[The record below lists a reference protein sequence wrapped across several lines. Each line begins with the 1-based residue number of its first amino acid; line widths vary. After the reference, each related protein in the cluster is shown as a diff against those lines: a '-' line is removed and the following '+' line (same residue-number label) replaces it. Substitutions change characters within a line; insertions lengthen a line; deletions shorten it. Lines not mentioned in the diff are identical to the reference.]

1 MTPNSR
7 NDSQPSV
14 RRDRKRARVFV
25 SGARVSACQLLVA
38 CLCLVLLTACNRG
51 EASLK
56 PNEAPATTVETVADT
71 SIIKV
76 EDPGRF
82 TIAAAA
88 SRPEADQLTAPG
100 VITPDVNRNVP
111 VNMLTG
117 GRVSEL
123 KVRLGDDV
131 QQGQLLLTMNSPD
144 MTQAISDYKKFVAT
158 EALSKSQL
166 ERAQVLSSHG
176 ALPQK
181 DLEVAEDTYKKSQVD
196 TQTAA
201 DRIHLL
207 GGDPQRPSAL
217 IEVRAPVAGT
227 IIEQNVTN
235 AAGVKS
241 PDNSPNL
248 FTISDLSQVWLV
260 CDVYENNLAQ
270 INLGDRAEI
279 ELNAF
284 PNRRFQGKITNIGR
298 MLDPNTR
305 AAKVRIELANPNG
318 MFRPN
323 MFATAHFSSQ
333 GARSRVVVPVSAV
346 LRLQDRDWIF
356 VKTGDKEFRRA
367 EVQSGPVNADGTQ
380 QILAGLKTSDQVVVN
395 ALQFARDATSHE

>member
-1 MTPNSR
+1 MTPHFLNTSR
-7 NDSQPSV
+7 PSM
-14 RRDRKRARVFV
+14 RRDCKSERVFFCGAGV
-25 SGARVSACQLLVA
+25 SI
-38 CLCLVLLTACNRG
+38 CLVLLSGCNRG
-51 EASLK
+51 EASLR
-56 PNEAPATTVETVADT
+56 PNEAPATVVEPVPDPN
-71 SIIKV
+71 IIKV
-76 EDPGRF
+76 ADPSRF
-82 TIAAAA
+82 TVAAAV
-88 SRPEADQLTAPG
+88 SRAEADQLTAPG

-131 QQGQLLLTMNSPD
+131 RQGQLLLTMSSPD
-144 MTQAISDYKKFVAT
+144 MTQAISDYKKFQAT

-166 ERAQVLSSHG
+166 ERAEVLSSRG
-176 ALPQK
+176 ALAQK
-181 DLEVAEDTYKKSQVD
+181 DFEVAQDAYKRSQVD

-201 DRIHLL
+201 DRIHML
-207 GGDPQRPSAL
+207 GGDPQHPSAS
-217 IEVRAPVAGT
+217 IEVRAPVSGT

-235 AAGVKS
+235 ASGVKS

-248 FTISDLSQVWLV
+248 FTISDLSEVWLV

-284 PNRRFQGKITNIGR
+284 PNRRFQGKIANIGR

-323 MFATAHFSSQ
+323 MFATAHFQSQ
-333 GARSRVVVPVSAV
+333 GARSRVVVPVNAL
-346 LRLQDRDWIF
+346 LRLQDRDWVFIR
-356 VKTGDKEFRRA
+356 TSENEFRRT

-380 QILAGLKTSDQVVVN
+380 QVLTGLKAGDRVVVN
-395 ALQFARDATSHE
+395 ALQFARDAVSHE

>member
-1 MTPNSR
+1 MTPNHK
-7 NDSQPSV
+7 NYSQPSV
-14 RRDRKRARVFV
+14 RRDRKSARVFA
-25 SGARVSACQLLVA
+25 SGAGGSACQLLVA

-76 EDPGRF
+76 EDPSRF

-166 ERAQVLSSHG
+166 ERAEVLSSHG

-181 DLEVAEDTYKKSQVD
+181 DLEVAQDTYKKSQVD

-201 DRIHLL
+201 DRIRIL
-207 GGDPQRPSAL
+207 GGDPQHPSAL
-217 IEVRAPVAGT
+217 IEVRAPVSGT

-333 GARSRVVVPVSAV
+333 GARTRVVVPVSAV

-395 ALQFARDATSHE
+395 ALQFARDAVSHE

>member
-1 MTPNSR
+1 
-7 NDSQPSV
+7 
-14 RRDRKRARVFV
+14 
-25 SGARVSACQLLVA
+25 
-38 CLCLVLLTACNRG
+38 
-51 EASLK
+51 
-56 PNEAPATTVETVADT
+56 
-71 SIIKV
+71 
-76 EDPGRF
+76 
-82 TIAAAA
+82 
-88 SRPEADQLTAPG
+88 
-100 VITPDVNRNVP
+100 
-111 VNMLTG
+111 MLTG

-144 MTQAISDYKKFVAT
+144 MTQAISDYKKFVSRPKRC
-158 EALSKSQL
+158 LN
-166 ERAQVLSSHG
+166 RSSNVPRCCLRTVPCHKRIWR
-176 ALPQK
+176 LR
-181 DLEVAEDTYKKSQVD
+181 EDTYKKSQVD

-201 DRIHLL
+201 DRIHIL
-207 GGDPQRPSAL
+207 GGDPQHPSAL
-217 IEVRAPVAGT
+217 IEVRAPVSGT

-346 LRLQDRDWIF
+346 LRLQDRDWVF
-356 VKTGDKEFRRA
+356 VKTGENEFRRA

-380 QILAGLKTSDQVVVN
+380 QILAGLKAGDQVVVN